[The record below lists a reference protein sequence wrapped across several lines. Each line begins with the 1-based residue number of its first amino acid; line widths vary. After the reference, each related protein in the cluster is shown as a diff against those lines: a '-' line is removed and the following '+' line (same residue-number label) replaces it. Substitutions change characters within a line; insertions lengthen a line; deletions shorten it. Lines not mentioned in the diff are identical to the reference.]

1 MNEIKCP
8 NCGEEFSIDES
19 YYNKIVKQIRDKEF
33 AKEVKNIEAKYDKD
47 MEHLLQLSRLELQK
61 GFDEELA
68 DKDAE
73 IVKLKAKLEKE
84 QTEFYAKLNCFIAE
98 KDKQVGELKNKLK
111 TYDSDKAVEIANV
124 MADASKTIASHEK
137 FIMELTQES
146 ELALKEYQLKE
157 KTLIRYLR
165 YTLFHASFGN

>member
-8 NCGEEFSIDES
+8 NCGEEFSIDEN

-33 AKEVKNIEAKYDKD
+33 AKEVKNIEAKCDKD

-73 IVKLKAKLEKE
+73 IVKLKAKIETNEVAMLCTKMG
-84 QTEFYAKLNCFIAE
+84 QGGLITM
-98 KDKQVGELKNKLK
+98 LKIILR
-111 TYDSDKAVEIANV
+111 
-124 MADASKTIASHEK
+124 
-137 FIMELTQES
+137 ES
-146 ELALKEYQLKE
+146 SFRVTFL
-157 KTLIRYLR
+157 
-165 YTLFHASFGN
+165 LF